1 MKIVKFPTITIV
13 LFFVLGIVI
22 NFFWRLDTTWI
33 AITTLIILIVFGIHF
48 RLSNKHFFQKI
59 YFSLFT
65 CLLSF
70 CIGMLTH
77 SLHDHRGYKN
87 HYSYSTTDVDVLKGT
102 ISERLKPNAYAEKY
116 YFKITRLNEKKVFG
130 KILLTVPKRVRAKQF
145 NAGDK
150 LFLKGKLT
158 PIAKSFNPY
167 QFDYASYLEKQ
178 NVFHQLH
185 LKSGTYLKTGT
196 NHNLDYYAETY
207 RNKLLNSF
215 EIHHFPKNVNLII
228 DALLLGQRQDMD
240 SQMSNNYTNAGVIH
254 ILAISGLHIAILYA
268 LLLFILKPLNHFK
281 KGKLPQFIII
291 IAFLWIFAF
300 LSGLSA
306 SVVRSVVMFS
316 LISFGLYINRSGNI
330 YNILAVSMLIILLC
344 NPNFL
349 FDVGFQLSYIAVF
362 SIIWLQPFY
371 SAFKPSR
378 FKLVNYFVDLLTI
391 SFAAQIGVLPL
402 SLYYFH
408 QVPLLFF
415 LANLVVIPLSS
426 FVLILGIAVLA
437 FNFIAPNLAILL
449 GKLLGFAI
457 EIMNQYIAWIAS
469 FETFVIKDIP
479 FSFSLVL
486 IFYVMLIAMVLWLY
500 EKEYSKLILFLSS
513 SFFFQILILFTLW
526 QSKQAS
532 EFIVFNNKKSP
543 LLAEKRNDKIRVYS
557 NDSSP
562 KENKNLKAYS
572 CGNFNQTLEV
582 QPLQNVLFYDNRKIL
597 VIDSLGIYS
606 LNQKPDILLLI
617 QSPKVNLNRVIET
630 IHPNAVIADATNYKS
645 YVNRWKSTCETKKIP
660 FHATA
665 EKGFYKIEN

>member
-1 MKIVKFPTITIV
+1 MKTIKFPTVLIA
-13 LFFVLGIVI
+13 LFFIFGIVA
-22 NFFWRLDTTWI
+22 NFYWRLDTTWI
-33 AITTLIILIVFGIHF
+33 AVTNLTVLILFGIHF

-70 CIGMLTH
+70 CIGMLTY
-77 SLHDHRGYKN
+77 SLHYHPGYKN
-87 HYSYSTTDVDVLKGT
+87 HYSHFLSDADLMKGT
-102 ISERLKPNAYAEKY
+102 ISERLKSNDYAEKY
-116 YFKITRLNEKKVFG
+116 YFKITRINDKKVFG
-130 KILLTVPKRVRAKQF
+130 KILLTVPKKVSTEKF
-145 NAGDK
+145 HAGDE
-150 LFLKGKLT
+150 LYIKGELT

-178 NVFHQLH
+178 NVFHQLN
-185 LKSGTYLKTGT
+185 LKAGTYLKAAT
-196 NHNLDYYAETY
+196 NHNLDFYVETY
-207 RNKLLNSF
+207 RNKLLGSF
-215 EIHHFPKNVNLII
+215 KIHHFTNDINHII
-228 DALLLGQRQDMD
+228 DALLLGQRQDMN
-240 SQMSNNYTNAGVIH
+240 SQVTDNYTNAGVIH

-268 LLLFILKPLNHFK
+268 LLLFFLKPLNRFK
-281 KGKLPQFIII
+281 NGKLLQFIII
-291 IAFLWIFAF
+291 IVFLWLFAI

-316 LISFGLYINRSGNI
+316 LISFGLYLNRSGNI

-349 FDVGFQLSYIAVF
+349 FDVGFQLSYVAVF
-362 SIIWLQPFY
+362 SIVWLQPFY
-371 SAFKPSR
+371 RSFKPSR

-391 SFAAQIGVLPL
+391 SFVAQIGVLPL

-426 FVLILGIAVLA
+426 FVLILGIAILA
-437 FNFIAPNLAILL
+437 FNFTIPGLAIIL

-469 FETFVIKDIP
+469 FETFAIKDIP
-479 FSFSLVL
+479 FSFSLLL
-486 IFYVMLIAMVLWLY
+486 IFYLMLTALVLWLY
-500 EKEYSKLILFLSS
+500 EKEYSRLILFLSS
-513 SFFFQILILFTLW
+513 SFAFQILILFTLW
-526 QSKQAS
+526 QSKQGS
-532 EFIVFNNKKSP
+532 EFIVFNNKKST
-543 LLAEKRNDKIRVYS
+543 LLTEKRKDRISVYS
-557 NDSSP
+557 NDSLP

-597 VIDSLGIYS
+597 VIDSLGVYS
-606 LNQKPDILLLI
+606 LNQKTDILLLI

-630 IHPNAVIADATNYKS
+630 IHPKAVIADATNYKS